1 MGTISLSNPLKKPC
15 SALDYVH
22 AEIRRGDFVT
32 PSLLYDVASEGY
44 EKIVP
49 AIFVVFLKGDKDFW
63 GISAEVVS
71 M

>member
-1 MGTISLSNPLKKPC
+1 
-15 SALDYVH
+15 
-22 AEIRRGDFVT
+22 
-32 PSLLYDVASEGY
+32 LLYDVASEGH

-49 AIFVVFLKGDKDFW
+49 SAILVSFLKGDKDFW